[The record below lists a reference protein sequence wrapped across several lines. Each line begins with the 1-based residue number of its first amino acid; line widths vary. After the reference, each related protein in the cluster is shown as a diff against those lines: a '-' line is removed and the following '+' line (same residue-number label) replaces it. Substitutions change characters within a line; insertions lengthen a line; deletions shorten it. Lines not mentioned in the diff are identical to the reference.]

1 MKKSKLLLKIFT
13 TLLSLAMVFTFM
25 PAAMAAEYDSSDA
38 TAFVFSDSGITVRE
52 GKYGEYKIDG
62 TALTISG
69 SGVYIFSGE
78 CTNGS
83 IKIKKNVTGVTVVL
97 NGLTLTATD
106 TAPITCGKSS
116 EATIIAAS
124 GTVNTLN
131 DSALNNDDEHPEN
144 ENAENAVI
152 KCKDGSK
159 ITICGGGTLDIN
171 AFGKNGIK
179 SGASTD
185 SEGEAQMIIKDITLN
200 INANVNDGINA
211 EAILAVLSGNITV
224 DASNDGIHSDYVLNI
239 GAADSQGPAVN
250 ITNCYEGLEAAQFNI
265 YSGNIKIRSENDC
278 LNAANSDISNY
289 NFEINIYG
297 GTLDMFTSNGDGI
310 DSNGSITISGGT
322 TSVWSANS
330 ADNQPFDADGS
341 ITISDG
347 TVIAAGGSAGMG
359 MNISNGQAY
368 ITFGS
373 GFMGGGMG
381 PREEM
386 PWSGGQPNAEK
397 NNSNQSDNN
406 GTLNLAA
413 PQKPN
418 GQPDM
423 RPGGQTSLGI
433 TKGTEITIKDSEGN
447 VIYSGTALCDAG
459 FLIYSSPELTT
470 GNDYSLYSGNSSIG
484 SSTAQSSS
492 QGSNKPS
499 IPSDKPPLDPPSE
512 PEQTPASSEQPQNTA
527 SPSDENSTHNL
538 PYIIIIAVFCIIIVI
553 LAIALVRTKK
563 SHKHN

>member
-52 GKYGEYKIDG
+52 GKYSEYKIDG

-78 CTNGS
+78 CANGS
-83 IKIKKNVTGVTVVL
+83 IKVKKNVTGVTVVL

-116 EATIIAAS
+116 EVTIIAAS

-131 DSALNNDDEHPEN
+131 DSALNNNDEHPEN

-171 AFGKNGIK
+171 AYGKNGIK

-185 SEGEAQMIIKDITLN
+185 AEGKAQMIIKDITLN

-211 EAILAVLSGNITV
+211 EATLTVLSGNITV
-224 DASNDGIHSDYVLNI
+224 DAADDGIHSDYVLNI

-250 ITNCYEGLEAAQFNI
+250 IANCYEGLEAAQLNI
-265 YSGNIKIRSENDC
+265 YSGNIKIRSEDDC

-289 NFEINIYG
+289 NFEINISG

-310 DSNGSITISGGT
+310 DSNGNITISGGT

-330 ADNQPFDADGS
+330 ADNQPLDADNS
-341 ITISDG
+341 ITISGG

-373 GFMGGGMG
+373 GFMGGGMR

-386 PWSGGQPNAEK
+386 PWSGGQPNAQK

-423 RPGGQTSLGI
+423 RPGGQTSLSI
-433 TKGTEITIKDSEGN
+433 TKGTEITIKDSKEN
-447 VIYSGTALCDAG
+447 VIYSSTALCDAG

-499 IPSDKPPLDPPSE
+499 IPSE
-512 PEQTPASSEQPQNTA
+512 PEQTQASSEQPQNTA

-538 PYIIIIAVFCIIIVI
+538 PYIIIIAVFCITIVI
-553 LAIALVRTKK
+553 LAIALVRKKK